1 MQDMQPAQAVEAD
14 AADPADW
21 AEGQL
26 EPAGAAP
33 NSPGAAS
40 VGDEGTT
47 DQDDTVDVTD
57 DAVKDK
63 ASTSTPAGTGKIEST
78 CTSTYTSAACHITL
92 SKQEALAHLEFTFE
106 QCLMAHDLLL
116 ILQVV
121 VLTGVTMLEV

>member
-14 AADPADW
+14 EADAADLADW

-47 DQDDTVDVTD
+47 EQDDTMDVTD

-63 ASTSTPAGTGKIEST
+63 ASTSTPAGTGKIKST
-78 CTSTYTSAACHITL
+78 RTSTYTSAACHITL
-92 SKQEALAHLEFTFE
+92 SKQEASAHLNSPL
-106 QCLMAHDLLL
+106 CNA
-116 ILQVV
+116 
-121 VLTGVTMLEV
+121 